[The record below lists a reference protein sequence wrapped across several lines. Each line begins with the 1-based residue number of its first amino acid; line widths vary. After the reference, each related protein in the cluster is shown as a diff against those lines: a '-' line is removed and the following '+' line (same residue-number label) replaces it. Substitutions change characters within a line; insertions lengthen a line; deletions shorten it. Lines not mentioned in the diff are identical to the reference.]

1 MFKPPS
7 SPDYARVSAL
17 RQQTWELLD
26 DYRQRPRELQDLRI
40 IDRLQDI
47 ANHLGAIEESLLAES
62 AETDAVAVI
71 HPVVDL
77 HGGEDLPIS
86 AEAEI
91 LLALAEVSIPL
102 AASRADEAE
111 RWLRVMREHGY
122 VGRVLQDLGMPAGQL
137 ATPSHDSR
145 VAGPAGVAS
154 VGRLRAEAGRLARE
168 RGAQEVS
175 TIDVLFGVMARYGS
189 IFDRALYAS
198 TGKSRSAL
206 LATLADNAVPQAA

>member
-7 SPDYARVSAL
+7 SHDYARVSAL

-62 AETDAVAVI
+62 AEMEAVI
-71 HPVVDL
+71 YSVADSHL
-77 HGGEDLPIS
+77 GEDLPTS
-86 AEAEI
+86 AEAAI

-145 VAGPAGVAS
+145 VPGPAGVGS
-154 VGRLRAEAGRLARE
+154 VARLRAEAGRLARE
-168 RGAQEVS
+168 RGAQAVS
-175 TIDVLFGVMARYGS
+175 TIDVLFAVMARYGS